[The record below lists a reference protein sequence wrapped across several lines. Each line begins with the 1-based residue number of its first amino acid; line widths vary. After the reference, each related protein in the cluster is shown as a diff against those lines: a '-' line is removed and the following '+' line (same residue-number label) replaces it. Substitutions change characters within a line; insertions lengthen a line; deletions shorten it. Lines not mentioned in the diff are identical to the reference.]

1 MKNND
6 EMFQSVISRLD
17 LYLEQKEKKK
27 LYIRRFAPVIASL
40 CFAFVIC
47 FAVWDGK
54 KPDPLPEIDN
64 MIVTET
70 TSANTTAL
78 PQITEKNI
86 TSITEAVTTSLNVR
100 SDTTVSSVN
109 TTQVSSN
116 ITQVTSDP
124 QSHIVSV
131 VTTESVHSDTVI
143 TSASITKTSS
153 INTTIKTTTRTSV
166 NTTSGTTI
174 RATTRTTVNTTN
186 GTTIRTTARTTV
198 NTTNGTTIRTTAR
211 TTVNTTNRT
220 TIRTTVRT
228 TVNSSTTTIS
238 TLPPAGIDGNY
249 ITYMDKKYL
258 ITGKSF
264 IDANMKELFNDYVNI
279 SGFENNTV
287 LLKLYEIDDISVNYA
302 IASKIDNEQEFRLC
316 RGSYEPE
323 TMQSLFSDTAL
334 NKYWN
339 IQSIVYEKEE
349 FNDIDQSKA
358 FDILINLPDIKR
370 ADTASPGRA
379 LMIINLRSELFG
391 DAEIQLSERGYLS
404 SNQIGQNSYYI
415 GRDEVDKI
423 ITGIKNEML

>member
-198 NTTNGTTIRTTAR
+198 NTTN
-211 TTVNTTNRT
+211 RT

-370 ADTASPGRA
+370 ADTASP
-379 LMIINLRSELFG
+379 
-391 DAEIQLSERGYLS
+391 
-404 SNQIGQNSYYI
+404 
-415 GRDEVDKI
+415 
-423 ITGIKNEML
+423 

>member
-78 PQITEKNI
+78 PQITVKNI
-86 TSITEAVTTSLNVR
+86 TSITDAVTTSLNVR

-116 ITQVTSDP
+116 ITQVTSYP

-131 VTTESVHSDTVI
+131 LTTESVHSDTVI

-153 INTTIKTTTRTSV
+153 INTTI
-166 NTTSGTTI
+166 
-174 RATTRTTVNTTN
+174 
-186 GTTIRTTARTTV
+186 
-198 NTTNGTTIRTTAR
+198 
-211 TTVNTTNRT
+211 RT

-279 SGFENNTV
+279 
-287 LLKLYEIDDISVNYA
+287 
-302 IASKIDNEQEFRLC
+302 
-316 RGSYEPE
+316 
-323 TMQSLFSDTAL
+323 
-334 NKYWN
+334 
-339 IQSIVYEKEE
+339 
-349 FNDIDQSKA
+349 
-358 FDILINLPDIKR
+358 
-370 ADTASPGRA
+370 
-379 LMIINLRSELFG
+379 
-391 DAEIQLSERGYLS
+391 
-404 SNQIGQNSYYI
+404 
-415 GRDEVDKI
+415 
-423 ITGIKNEML
+423 

>member
-17 LYLEQKEKKK
+17 SYLEQKERKK
-27 LYIRRFAPVIASL
+27 LYIRHFAPVIASL
-40 CFAFVIC
+40 CFSFVIC
-47 FAVWDGK
+47 FAVWGGK
-54 KPDPLPEIDN
+54 NPDPLPEIDN
-64 MIVTET
+64 IIVTET
-70 TSANTTAL
+70 TSVNTTAL
-78 PQITEKNI
+78 PQITEKTI
-86 TSITEAVTTSLNVR
+86 TSITEAATTALNVS

-116 ITQVTSDP
+116 ITQVTSNP

-131 VTTESVHSDTVI
+131 LTTESVHSDTVI
-143 TSASITKTSS
+143 TSDSITKTST
-153 INTTIKTTTRTSV
+153 IN
-166 NTTSGTTI
+166 
-174 RATTRTTVNTTN
+174 
-186 GTTIRTTARTTV
+186 
-198 NTTNGTTIRTTAR
+198 TTIRTTAR

>member
-78 PQITEKNI
+78 PQITVKNI
-86 TSITEAVTTSLNVR
+86 TSITDAVTTSLNVR

-174 RATTRTTVNTTN
+174 RATT
-186 GTTIRTTARTTV
+186 RTTV

>member
-78 PQITEKNI
+78 PQITVKNI
-86 TSITEAVTTSLNVR
+86 TSITDAVTTSLNVR

-116 ITQVTSDP
+116 ITQVTSNP

-131 VTTESVHSDTVI
+131 LTTESVHSDTVI

-153 INTTIKTTTRTSV
+153 IN
-166 NTTSGTTI
+166 
-174 RATTRTTVNTTN
+174 
-186 GTTIRTTARTTV
+186 
-198 NTTNGTTIRTTAR
+198 TTIRTTAR

>member
-174 RATTRTTVNTTN
+174 RATT
-186 GTTIRTTARTTV
+186 RTTV